1 MNTNTDLQAFPI
13 FRTGT
18 HAPMHGKAIG
28 RVLAGQSKYRLT
40 DQKPAW
46 RRM

>member
-18 HAPMHGKAIG
+18 HTPMHGKAIG
-28 RVLAGQSKYRLT
+28 RVLAGQCRWTS
-40 DQKPAW
+40 QKPAL
-46 RRM
+46 RRV